1 MAVTLKELV
10 ENNRNLKAANLSMI
24 RLVSIG
30 NSTPSTLPLKEEPIN
45 PKTNRPY
52 GKQTKTHIT
61 WKYRLAKT
69 EEENKHNSRL
79 NTRIEI
85 TGGPEYKG
93 SVSIVYRRECL
104 QELIN
109 NAISEKGPLG
119 IEQALTTTTPLKFR
133 SNVEELI
140 YSFLKLRYY
149 TDVIIVFYSHSLAYK
164 NKITVRLF
172 TKNDFSYVYTVPGG
186 GAVIEINIIG
196 KNK

>member
-10 ENNRNLKAANLSMI
+10 ENNRNLKAANLSMV

-30 NSTPSTLPLKEEPIN
+30 SSTPSTLPLKEEPIN
-45 PKTNRPY
+45 PKTKRPY
-52 GKQTKTHIT
+52 GKETKIHKA

-69 EEENKHNSRL
+69 EEENKNNSRL

-85 TGGPEYKG
+85 TAGPEYKG
-93 SVSIVYRRECL
+93 SVSIVYRRECI

-109 NAISEKGPLG
+109 TTISEKGPLC
-119 IEQALTTTTPLKFR
+119 IDRAITTEPLKFR
-133 SNVEELI
+133 SNVEELV

-149 TDVIIVFYSHSLAYK
+149 TDVIVVFDSYSLAHK

-172 TKNDFSYVYTVPGG
+172 TKNDFSYVYTAPGG